1 MPIHTND
8 DIGFAPDIDS
18 ASDNYAKRFSGV
30 AGEWLLKKQQTLTQ
44 QHLLALNAKRVLDV
58 GGGHAQ
64 NVEPIE
70 ALNIPLTVSGSD
82 AICQN
87 RVLEL
92 SHSQQTDFMLGDL
105 DNLPTADQSYPIVI
119 SYRIVSHM
127 LDWRGF
133 IDELTRVS
141 SDAVII
147 DFAAKRSINWFSELA
162 YKLKRGKEG
171 DTRRF
176 NVLAQADV
184 NAAFANNGFSLIKRS
199 PQFFFPMAIHRALKN
214 PKLSNLLEVL
224 AYYLGLNALFGSPII
239 STYQRQSATPDTRQ
253 DAQEGK
259 R

>member
-1 MPIHTND
+1 MNLLMPCVDPSAALLDQQINSKNMPIHTND

-119 SYRIVSHM
+119 SYRIGWVS
-127 LDWRGF
+127 
-133 IDELTRVS
+133 
-141 SDAVII
+141 
-147 DFAAKRSINWFSELA
+147 
-162 YKLKRGKEG
+162 
-171 DTRRF
+171 
-176 NVLAQADV
+176 DV
-184 NAAFANNGFSLIKRS
+184 NYTCR
-199 PQFFFPMAIHRALKN
+199 
-214 PKLSNLLEVL
+214 
-224 AYYLGLNALFGSPII
+224 
-239 STYQRQSATPDTRQ
+239 
-253 DAQEGK
+253 
-259 R
+259 

>member
-1 MPIHTND
+1 MTTQIDD

-18 ASDNYAKRFSGV
+18 ASDSYAKRFSGL
-30 AGEWLLKKQQTLTQ
+30 AGQWLLKKQQTLTQ
-44 QHLLALNAKRVLDV
+44 QHLLALKAERVLDV

-82 AICQN
+82 SICQK
-87 RVLEL
+87 RVVEL
-92 SHSQQTDFMLGDL
+92 SHSRQTDFMLGNL
-105 DNLPTADQSYPIVI
+105 SNLPTADQSYPIVI

-141 SDAVII
+141 SNAVII

-176 NVLAQADV
+176 NVLAEADV
-184 NAAFANNGFSLIKRS
+184 NAAFAKNGFGLIKRS

-214 PKLSNLLEVL
+214 PKLSNALEVL
-224 AYYLGLNALFGSPII
+224 AYYFGLNALFGSPII
-239 STYQRQSATPDTRQ
+239 STYQRQSFARDTLQNNQQ
-253 DAQEGK
+253 DG